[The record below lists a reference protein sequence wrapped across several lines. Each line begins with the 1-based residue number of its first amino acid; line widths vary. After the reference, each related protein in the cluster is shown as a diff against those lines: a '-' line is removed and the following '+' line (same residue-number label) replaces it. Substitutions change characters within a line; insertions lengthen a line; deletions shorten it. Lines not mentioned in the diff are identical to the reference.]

1 PSTAAARAAKFIA
14 TLRPTG
20 TRNKKQARHRWRRA
34 CYRAFRRSSAGLRHL
49 ACRQAARAH
58 PHVHALTGG
67 RHDTDPPQVRQP
79 GARRLVIGVADV
91 LAERLSLVANVANAG
106 HTPSSFLIDVRR
118 ASAAPDE
125 RYLPPGSS
133 WRTAPPPPATV
144 RSHWTV
150 ASRQPRSP
158 SSR

>member
-1 PSTAAARAAKFIA
+1 WPIFSASSPSTFAVTRMAMSRNRNCGTVMAPSTAAARAAKFIA

-91 LAERLSLVANVANAG
+91 LAERLSLVANVA
-106 HTPSSFLIDVRR
+106 
-118 ASAAPDE
+118 
-125 RYLPPGSS
+125 
-133 WRTAPPPPATV
+133 
-144 RSHWTV
+144 
-150 ASRQPRSP
+150 
-158 SSR
+158 